1 MNFLKFKNKKLFY
14 ENIAISKIANKIK
27 TPFYLYSLSQLRFNF
42 TNFKKTFRTTNPI
55 ICFSVKS
62 NSNLRLLSELKKLGS
77 GADVVSIG
85 ELKIA
90 LKAGISPKKIVFS
103 GVGKT
108 EEELDFAIKKEILLI
123 NAESEAEIITI
134 NRIAKKNNKIVSV
147 GIRINPN
154 ISGKTN
160 KKISTGKKDNKFG
173 VTMNACLQIF
183 NNQYHYEYIKFE
195 AISVHIG
202 SQIMEINPFK
212 KVLNALSD
220 FNKKINQIGI
230 SLKYIDLGGGTGIP
244 YSDDEKNFNLK
255 EYSNLVFNFKKTNNV
270 EIIFEPGRSICGN
283 TGILVSKVIYLKD
296 VSKKKFVIIDG
307 DDIRELYKNTDYSV
321 EGRKANVD
329 FVQKLCTFLIKNE
342 IVPVV
347 CMVSPF
353 AEQRRK
359 FIEENN
365 GIEIYVYC
373 NEIRGRENY
382 HVDYYEKPIESEIS
396 VNLDTTN
403 KNVKQSFNELW
414 KIIS

>member
-14 ENIAISKIANKIK
+14 ESIAISKLANKIK
-27 TPFYLYSLSQLRFNF
+27 TPFYLYSLSQLKFNF
-42 TNFKKTFRTTNPI
+42 NNFKKVFKKISPI

-62 NSNLRLLSELKKLGS
+62 NSNLKLISELKKLGS

-108 EEELDFAIKKEILLI
+108 EEEIDFAIKKEILLI

-134 NRIAKKNNKIVSV
+134 NRIAKKNNKVIPV

-160 KKISTGKKDNKFG
+160 KKISTGNKDNKFG
-173 VTMNACLQIF
+173 VSMNTCLQIF
-183 NNQYHYEYIKFE
+183 NNQYDYEFIKFE

-202 SQIMEINPFK
+202 SQIMEVNPFK
-212 KVLNALSD
+212 KVLNALSE

-230 SLKYIDLGGGTGIP
+230 NLKYIDLGGGTGIP
-244 YSDDEKNFNLK
+244 YSDDEKNFNLEK
-255 EYSNLVFNFKKTNNV
+255 YSDLVFNFKKINNV

-296 VSKKKFVIIDG
+296 TLKKKFVIIDAAMN
-307 DDIRELYKNTDYSV
+307 DLIRPALYGAKHQILPLLKNDSNINKNT
-321 EGRKANVD
+321 E
-329 FVQKLCTFLIKNE
+329 FVGPVCESSDTFISYNKYQKLNEGDYVCINNIGAYGRSLASNYNTRPYCAEILI
-342 IVPVV
+342 
-347 CMVSPF
+347 
-353 AEQRRK
+353 
-359 FIEENN
+359 
-365 GIEIYVYC
+365 
-373 NEIRGRENY
+373 
-382 HVDYYEKPIESEIS
+382 
-396 VNLDTTN
+396 N
-403 KNVKQSFNELW
+403 KNKFKVIRPRQKLESLIN
-414 KIIS
+414 

>member
-160 KKISTGKKDNKFG
+160 KKISTGKKELFLWELELILIFLEKLIKKY
-173 VTMNACLQIF
+173 LQ
-183 NNQYHYEYIKFE
+183 E
-195 AISVHIG
+195 
-202 SQIMEINPFK
+202 
-212 KVLNALSD
+212 
-220 FNKKINQIGI
+220 
-230 SLKYIDLGGGTGIP
+230 
-244 YSDDEKNFNLK
+244 
-255 EYSNLVFNFKKTNNV
+255 KKTT
-270 EIIFEPGRSICGN
+270 S
-283 TGILVSKVIYLKD
+283 LVL
-296 VSKKKFVIIDG
+296 
-307 DDIRELYKNTDYSV
+307 R
-321 EGRKANVD
+321 
-329 FVQKLCTFLIKNE
+329 
-342 IVPVV
+342 
-347 CMVSPF
+347 
-353 AEQRRK
+353 
-359 FIEENN
+359 
-365 GIEIYVYC
+365 
-373 NEIRGRENY
+373 
-382 HVDYYEKPIESEIS
+382 
-396 VNLDTTN
+396 
-403 KNVKQSFNELW
+403 
-414 KIIS
+414 